1 MQSKGLKYRAK
12 NDPRIAA
19 LQVLGEVLQD
29 KGDSQAALDRQLKES
44 ILVPSDK
51 ALCTEL
57 VYGVLR
63 LHLRLSWFLYQKLT
77 HPRKLPQEMLLI
89 LELAAYEIAH
99 LRIPAH
105 ASVNFAVGF
114 LRNRFGAGLAGVGNA
129 VLRHFQRSLA
139 EEYENKDFYLSRIA
153 NQDKGPSA
161 MSVEFLA
168 VFYAMPE
175 WIVRL
180 WLVAYGEETTRS
192 YLAAG
197 LEQAPTGVR
206 VNLLHPG
213 HKSLLNELKQ
223 SPGALFIEP
232 ATISL
237 PSGTRMAWQS
247 LLESGRISRQ
257 SAAAYE
263 VLNAMRPETWDLP
276 IWDACSGRGGKSMA
290 LLEQGVAIARVSD
303 ASQERLKDFSEEF
316 KRLFSFLDTP
326 PLCPEI
332 IQSKAQEII
341 CKAGQK
347 SAVKFGTILL
357 DVPCS
362 GFGTLAHRPE
372 IRWRR
377 TQAEIAQLCVEQ
389 DELLELAGAN
399 LKESGSIVYLTCTL
413 NPVENQE
420 RIDFFCQKHPE
431 FRQEKDWQT
440 APNSPLKE
448 FFWAARLRKK

>member
-1 MQSKGLKYRAK
+1 MTSKGLKYRAQ

-19 LQVLGEVLQD
+19 LLVLGEVLR
-29 KGDSQAALDRQLKES
+29 GEADSQAALDRQLEDS
-44 ILVPSDK
+44 ILVPSNK

-77 HPRKLPQEMLLI
+77 QPRKLPQEMLLI

-99 LRIPAH
+99 LRIPVH

-129 VLRHFQRSLA
+129 VLRNFQRTLT
-139 EEYENKDFYLSRIA
+139 EEYENKDFYLACLAKQSNK
-153 NQDKGPSA
+153 NQGNPENGLSA
-161 MSVEFLA
+161 LSADFLA
-168 VFYAMPE
+168 VFYSMPV

-180 WLVAYGEETTRS
+180 WLVAYGEETTKN
-192 YLAAG
+192 YLASG

-206 VNLLHPG
+206 VNLLYSG
-213 HKSLLNELKQ
+213 HKALLNELKQ

-237 PSGTRMAWQS
+237 PSGTRMPWQN
-247 LLESGRISRQ
+247 LLESGRITRQ

-263 VLNAMRPETWDLP
+263 ALCAMHPENWELP
-276 IWDACSGRGGKSMA
+276 IWDACAGRGGKSMA
-290 LLEQGVAIARVSD
+290 LLEQGIAIARVSD
-303 ASQERLKDFSEEF
+303 SSEERLKDFSEEF
-316 KRLFSFLDTP
+316 KRLFSSLDTSGEQTIP
-326 PLCPEI
+326 PPIPLCPEI
-332 IQSKAQEII
+332 ILSKAQEL
-341 CKAGQK
+341 ARNEDQK
-347 SAVKFGTILL
+347 SSGKFGTILL

-377 TQAEIAQLCVEQ
+377 TPAEISQLCLEQ
-389 DELLELAGAN
+389 DELLEMAGAN
-399 LKESGSIVYLTCTL
+399 LKESGSIVYLTCT
-413 NPVENQE
+413 
-420 RIDFFCQKHPE
+420 
-431 FRQEKDWQT
+431 
-440 APNSPLKE
+440 
-448 FFWAARLRKK
+448 